1 MEFFTK
7 FPVMERVSLLEMK
20 KGIDL
25 SFRLFSRKYGDA
37 IEAFFDPLLFFL
49 VWLEKLLLKTP
60 WPIIILV
67 VATLA
72 WFGSRSWKLVVG
84 SAIAFMLIGYFGMWN
99 DCMATVAIISVCTI
113 ICIAIG
119 IPIGVVMS
127 KSDRV
132 EKTII
137 PVLDMMQTIPSFVYL
152 VPILMLLG
160 IGKVPGLIAV
170 CIYAVPPVIRLTNLG
185 IREVDKETLE
195 ACDSYGATPFQKLT
209 TVQIP
214 LSLPTI
220 FAGVNQTIMM
230 ALAMVVIA
238 SMIGVKGL
246 GVPIL
251 RAISN
256 QYLALGLMNG
266 LAIVA
271 LAIIFDRITQ
281 EYGRRIQKHRGI
293 KKISLGQFHLN
304 LNTDFS
310 RQNF

>member
-1 MEFFTK
+1 MEFFTQ
-7 FPVMERVSLLEMK
+7 FPVMERVPLMELK

-37 IEAFFDPLLFFL
+37 IENFFDPLLFFL
-49 VWLEKLLLKTP
+49 VWLEKLLITTP

-67 VATLA
+67 ICILA

-84 SAIAFMLIGYFGMWN
+84 SAIAFILIGYFGMWN
-99 DCMATVAIISVCTI
+99 DCMATVAIITVCTI
-113 ICIAIG
+113 ICIAVG

-127 KSDRV
+127 KSERA
-132 EKTII
+132 EKTIL

-256 QYLALGLMNG
+256 QYLALGLLNG

-281 EYGRRIQKHRGI
+281 EYGRRIQKHRGQ
-293 KKISLGQFHLN
+293 KK
-304 LNTDFS
+304 
-310 RQNF
+310 

>member
-1 MEFFTK
+1 MEFLTK
-7 FPVMERVSLLEMK
+7 FPVMQRESLMELR
-20 KGIDL
+20 KGIDHT
-25 SFRLFSRKYGDA
+25 FREFSRAYGDG

-49 VWLEKLLLKTP
+49 IRLEKLLLATP
-60 WPIIILV
+60 WPIIMLV
-67 VATLA
+67 LGILA
-72 WFGSRSWKLVVG
+72 WLGSRSWKLVIG
-84 SAIAFMLIGYFGMWN
+84 SVVAFMLIGYFGMWK
-99 DCMATVAIISVCTI
+99 DCMATVAIITVCTI
-113 ICIAIG
+113 MCIAVG
-119 IPIGVVMS
+119 IPVGILMARS
-127 KSDRV
+127 NRV
-132 EKTII
+132 EKAML

-152 VPILMLLG
+152 IPILMLLG
-160 IGKVPGLIAV
+160 IGKIPGLIAV
-170 CIYAVPPVIRLTNLG
+170 CIYAIPPVIRLTNLG
-185 IREVDKETLE
+185 IREVDKETIE
-195 ACDSYGATPFQKLT
+195 ASEAFGATKIQKLR

-214 LSLPTI
+214 LALPTV

-293 KKISLGQFHLN
+293 K
-304 LNTDFS
+304 
-310 RQNF
+310 R

>member
-37 IEAFFDPLLFFL
+37 IESFFDPLLFFL
-49 VWLEKLLLKTP
+49 VWLEKLLLSTP

-67 VATLA
+67 IATLA

-113 ICIAIG
+113 ICITIG

-127 KSDRV
+127 KYDRV
-132 EKTII
+132 EKAIV

-195 ACDSYGATPFQKLT
+195 ACDAYGATPFQKLT

-256 QYLALGLMNG
+256 QYLALGLLNG

-281 EYGRRIQKHRGI
+281 EYGRRIQKHRGQ
-293 KKISLGQFHLN
+293 KK
-304 LNTDFS
+304 
-310 RQNF
+310 

>member
-7 FPVMERVSLLEMK
+7 FPVMERIALLEMK

-25 SFRLFSRKYGDA
+25 SFRQFSREYGDG

-49 VWLEKLLLKTP
+49 VWLEKLLLNSP
-60 WPIIILV
+60 WPIIIL
-67 VATLA
+67 AIAILA
-72 WFGSRSWKLVVG
+72 WFGSRSWALVVG
-84 SAIAFMLIGYFGMWN
+84 SALAFMLIGYFGMWN
-99 DCMATVAIISVCTI
+99 DCMATVAIITVCTTL
-113 ICIAIG
+113 CIAVG
-119 IPIGVVMS
+119 IPLGVLMS
-127 KSDRV
+127 KSDRA
-132 EKTII
+132 EKTIL

-170 CIYAVPPVIRLTNLG
+170 CIYAVPPIIRLTNLG

-195 ACDSYGATPFQKLT
+195 AIDAFGATTWQRLT
-209 TVQIP
+209 KVQIP
-214 LSLPTI
+214 LALPTI

-271 LAIIFDRITQ
+271 LAIIFDRVSQ
-281 EYGRRIQKHRGI
+281 HYGKRIQKHREGR
-293 KKISLGQFHLN
+293 N
-304 LNTDFS
+304 L
-310 RQNF
+310 

>member
-1 MEFFTK
+1 MEFFTQ
-7 FPVMERVSLLEMK
+7 FPVMERVSLMELK

-37 IEAFFDPLLFFL
+37 IETFFDPLLFFL
-49 VWLEKLLLKTP
+49 VWLEKLLITTP
-60 WPIIILV
+60 WPIIIIV
-67 VATLA
+67 ICILA

-84 SAIAFMLIGYFGMWN
+84 SAIAFILIGYFGMWN
-99 DCMATVAIISVCTI
+99 DCMATVAIITVCTI
-113 ICIAIG
+113 ICIAVG

-127 KSDRV
+127 KSERA
-132 EKTII
+132 EKAILPI
-137 PVLDMMQTIPSFVYL
+137 LDMMQTIPSFVYL

-170 CIYAVPPVIRLTNLG
+170 CIYALPPVIRLTNLG
-185 IREVDKETLE
+185 IREVDKEALE
-195 ACDSYGATPFQKLT
+195 ASEAFGATPFQKLT

-281 EYGRRIQKHRGI
+281 EYGRRIQKHRGQ
-293 KKISLGQFHLN
+293 KK
-304 LNTDFS
+304 
-310 RQNF
+310 

>member
-7 FPVMERVSLLEMK
+7 FPVMERTALMEMK

-37 IEAFFDPLLFFL
+37 IENFFDPLLFFL
-49 VWLEKLLLKTP
+49 VRLEKLLLSTP

-84 SAIAFMLIGYFGMWN
+84 SAIAFILIGYFGMWN
-99 DCMATVAIISVCTI
+99 DCMATVAIITVCTI
-113 ICIAIG
+113 LCIVVG

-127 KSDRV
+127 KSNRA
-132 EKTII
+132 EKTILPI
-137 PVLDMMQTIPSFVYL
+137 LDMMQTIPSFVYL

-170 CIYAVPPVIRLTNLG
+170 CIYALPPVIRLTNLG

-209 TVQIP
+209 SVQIP

-281 EYGRRIQKHRGI
+281 EYGRRIQKHRGQ
-293 KKISLGQFHLN
+293 KK
-304 LNTDFS
+304 
-310 RQNF
+310 

>member
-7 FPVMERVSLLEMK
+7 FPVMERIALMEMK

-25 SFRLFSRKYGDA
+25 SFRQFSREYGDS

-49 VWLEKLLLKTP
+49 VWLEKLLLNSP
-60 WPIIILV
+60 WPIIIL
-67 VATLA
+67 AIAILA
-72 WFGSRSWKLVVG
+72 WFGSRSWALVVG
-84 SAIAFMLIGYFGMWN
+84 SALAFMLIGYFGMWN
-99 DCMATVAIISVCTI
+99 DCMATVAIITVCTTL
-113 ICIAIG
+113 CIAVG
-119 IPIGVVMS
+119 IPLGVLMS
-127 KSDRV
+127 KSDRA
-132 EKTII
+132 EKTIL

-170 CIYAVPPVIRLTNLG
+170 CIYAVPPIIRLTNLG

-195 ACDSYGATPFQKLT
+195 AIDAFGATTWQRLT
-209 TVQIP
+209 KVQIP
-214 LSLPTI
+214 LALPTI

-271 LAIIFDRITQ
+271 LAIIFDRVSQ
-281 EYGRRIQKHRGI
+281 HYGKRIQKHREGR
-293 KKISLGQFHLN
+293 N
-304 LNTDFS
+304 L
-310 RQNF
+310 

>member
-1 MEFFTK
+1 MEFLTK
-7 FPVMERVSLLEMK
+7 FPVMERTSLMELR
-20 KGIDL
+20 KGIDHT
-25 SFRLFSRKYGDA
+25 FRDFSRAYGDG

-49 VWLEKLLLKTP
+49 IKLEKLLLATP
-60 WPIIILV
+60 WPIIMLV
-67 VATLA
+67 LGVLA
-72 WFGSRSWKLVVG
+72 WLGSRSWKLVVG
-84 SAIAFMLIGYFGMWN
+84 SVVAFMLIGYFGMWK
-99 DCMATVAIISVCTI
+99 DCMATVAIITVCTI
-113 ICIAIG
+113 MCIAVG
-119 IPIGVVMS
+119 IPVGILMARS
-127 KSDRV
+127 NRV
-132 EKTII
+132 EKAML

-152 VPILMLLG
+152 IPILMLLG
-160 IGKVPGLIAV
+160 IGKIPGLIAV
-170 CIYAVPPVIRLTNLG
+170 CIYAIPPVIRLTNLG
-185 IREVDKETLE
+185 IREVDKETIE
-195 ACDSYGATPFQKLT
+195 ASEAFGATKIQKLR

-214 LSLPTI
+214 LALPTV

-293 KKISLGQFHLN
+293 K
-304 LNTDFS
+304 
-310 RQNF
+310 R

>member
-37 IEAFFDPLLFFL
+37 IESFFDPLLFFL
-49 VWLEKLLLKTP
+49 VWLEKLLLSTP

-67 VATLA
+67 VAMLA

-84 SAIAFMLIGYFGMWN
+84 SSIAFMLIGYFGMWN

-113 ICIAIG
+113 ICITIG

-132 EKTII
+132 EKAIV

-170 CIYAVPPVIRLTNLG
+170 CIYALPPVVRLTNLG

-195 ACDSYGATPFQKLT
+195 ACDSYGATPLQKLT

-256 QYLALGLMNG
+256 QYLALGLLNG

-293 KKISLGQFHLN
+293 TKK
-304 LNTDFS
+304 
-310 RQNF
+310 

>member
-37 IEAFFDPLLFFL
+37 IESFFDPLLFFL
-49 VWLEKLLLKTP
+49 VWLEKLLLTTP

-67 VATLA
+67 VCILA

-84 SAIAFMLIGYFGMWN
+84 SSIAFMLIGYFGMWN
-99 DCMATVAIISVCTI
+99 DCMATVAIITVCTI

-119 IPIGVVMS
+119 IPIGVIMS

-132 EKTII
+132 ERAVI

-170 CIYAVPPVIRLTNLG
+170 CIYALPPVVRLTNLG

-281 EYGRRIQKHRGI
+281 EYGRRIQRHRGQ
-293 KKISLGQFHLN
+293 KK
-304 LNTDFS
+304 
-310 RQNF
+310 